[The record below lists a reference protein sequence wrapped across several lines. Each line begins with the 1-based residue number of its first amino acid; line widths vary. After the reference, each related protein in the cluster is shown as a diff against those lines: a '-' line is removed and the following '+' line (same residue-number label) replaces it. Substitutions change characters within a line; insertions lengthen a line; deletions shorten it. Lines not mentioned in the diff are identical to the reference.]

1 MDQQNP
7 RKHVKS
13 LMSVIVTVFLLEVGE
28 CQIYAN
34 YFSDCSTPSQGL
46 KSKEPNF
53 FYSKLRKFQPDF
65 QLLVD

>member
-34 YFSDCSTPSQGL
+34 YFSDCSTQSQGL
-46 KSKEPNF
+46 KSTEPNF
-53 FYSKLRKFQPDF
+53 FYKLRKFQPDF
-65 QLLVD
+65 QLLAD